1 MRVRDV
7 ALVSTV
13 VVVVATAVTA
23 GAANATTVQRVTG
36 PAAAAAPPVIGADAV
51 MVHLQKLMDF
61 ARGSNNTRVIGS
73 TGFTSTVGYIKQQLD
88 GLGWQTTVQNF
99 RAGGRAAANVIAEWP
114 YGDANHVVMAGAHS
128 DSVQAGP
135 GINDDGSGVA
145 ALLANAAAI
154 ARATLRPQQRIRFGF
169 WGAEEEGDLG
179 SSYYVSH
186 LPSGATGKIN
196 AYLNFDMVGNRSEG
210 GKPVGWGF
218 YREGQQNGLNKPF
231 ATYFDQH
238 KVAYNNSLDTQ
249 GRSDHAAFKRVGV
262 AVTGISSVRSLNELG
277 RCYHRAC
284 DDLTDVDQNSLALA
298 ANAIAAAVWQ
308 LAGTGSTRS
317 PGLAAV
323 VGPVNT

>member
-1 MRVRDV
+1 MRVRVRAV
-7 ALVSTV
+7 ALVSAV
-13 VVVVATAVTA
+13 VVMVATTLTA
-23 GAANATTVQRVTG
+23 GAANATTVSTATG
-36 PAAAAAPPVIGADAV
+36 PAAAAPPVIGADAV
-51 MVHLQKLMDF
+51 MAHLQKLMDF
-61 ARGSNNTRVIGS
+61 ARSSNNTRVIGS
-73 TGFTSTVGYIKQQLD
+73 TGFTSTVSYIKQQLD

-99 RAGGRAAANVIAEWP
+99 QAGGRAAANVIAEWP

-154 ARATLRPQQRIRFGF
+154 ASSQLRPQQRIRFGF
-169 WGAEEEGDLG
+169 WGAEEAGEVG

-186 LPSGATGKIN
+186 LPSGAAGKIS
-196 AYLNFDMVGNRSEG
+196 AYLNFDMVGNRPEG

-218 YREGQQNGLNKPF
+218 YREGQQNGLNRPF

-238 KVAYNNSLDTQ
+238 KVAYNSSLDTQ
-249 GRSDHAAFKRVGV
+249 GRSDHAAFKRAGV
-262 AVTGISSVRSLNELG
+262 AVTGISSVRTLNELG

-308 LAGTGSTRS
+308 LAKAGTTR
-317 PGLAAV
+317 ARR
-323 VGPVNT
+323 